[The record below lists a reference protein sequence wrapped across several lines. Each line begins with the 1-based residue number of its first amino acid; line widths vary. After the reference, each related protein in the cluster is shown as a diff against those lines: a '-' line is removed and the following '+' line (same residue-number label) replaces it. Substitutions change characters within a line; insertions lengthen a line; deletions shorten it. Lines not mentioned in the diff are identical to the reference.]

1 MNQAAALTSL
11 LLDEPRTGPRAILI
25 ALVIAVLILLCGA
38 LVYATGGIKYV
49 FSHSMYIPILL
60 GAHFFRIPG
69 GVFAGAAGGLVLG
82 PFMPFETATGEPQQ
96 LVNWLYRVGIFIAV
110 GGLAGVAVH
119 RMRRQMKRIAWLA
132 THDPL
137 SGAPNVVRLCEEL
150 KRIIQKGNP
159 GHKVVLVVV
168 DIENY
173 TEILNTLGLSVGSKV
188 SLAVIRRLREL
199 MPSGGEPCVLAPDRI
214 GAFLVEEESRKE
226 TVDRLVEG
234 LRAPYATDGIAVHLD
249 TSLGIAYFPR
259 DGNNPEELIQRASIA
274 MHTAAVSRRPY
285 AVYNRAVDQT
295 SRENLELLGSIA
307 TAIETGQFEL
317 HFQPKVRLSD
327 RAVTGVEALV
337 RWRHPEQGLI
347 PPGRFIPQVE
357 RTALIYPMTAWVLQ
371 HAFATLEKWQRDGI
385 DLSIAVNVSA
395 RNLQDPLFVGQLN
408 ELLSGSGLRPEHL
421 ELEITESAVMHD
433 IDRAKGVLQDLSKAG
448 VLLSIDDFGTG
459 HSSLAYIQDLPVDII
474 KIDQVF
480 VSRLDKANGGH
491 AIVRW
496 TSEVAKS
503 FGRSVVAEGVENAT
517 VLEAV
522 ADLGCDYAQGY
533 VIQRPLPDTEF
544 LKWYQSDTD
553 GGTWKSRVD

>member
-1 MNQAAALTSL
+1 MNQAATFSSL
-11 LLDEPRTGPRAILI
+11 LLDEPRTGSRAILI
-25 ALVIAVLILLCGA
+25 AMVIAVLVLLCGA

-69 GVFAGAAGGLVLG
+69 GVVAGAAGGLVLG
-82 PFMPFETATGEPQQ
+82 PLMPFETSTGEPQQ
-96 LVNWLYRVGIFIAV
+96 LVNWLYRMGIFIAV

-132 THDPL
+132 THDPV
-137 SGAPNVVRLCEEL
+137 SGAPNVVRLSEEL
-150 KRIIQKGNP
+150 KRIVQKGTF
-159 GHKVVLVVV
+159 GHKFVLIVVN
-168 DIENY
+168 IENY
-173 TEILNTLGLSVGSKV
+173 TEILNTLGLSAGPKV

-214 GAFLVEEESRKE
+214 GAFLIEEESRTE

-249 TSLGIAYFPR
+249 TSLGIACFPR

-285 AVYNRAVDQT
+285 AVYNREADQT

-337 RWRHPEQGLI
+337 RWRHPERGLI
-347 PPGRFIPQVE
+347 PPGRFIPEVE
-357 RTALIYPMTAWVLQ
+357 RTALIYPVTAWVLQ
-371 HAFATLEKWQRDGI
+371 RAFATLAKWQRDGI

-408 ELLSGSGLRPEHL
+408 DLLGGSGLSPEHL

-433 IDRAKGVLQDLSKAG
+433 IDRAKAVLQDLSGAG

-459 HSSLAYIQDLPVDII
+459 HSSLAYIQELPVDII
-474 KIDQVF
+474 KIDRAF

-496 TSEVAKS
+496 TSEVAKTL
-503 FGRSVVAEGVENAT
+503 GRSVVAEGVENTT
-517 VLEAV
+517 VLQAV

-544 LKWYQSDTD
+544 LKWYQSEYR
-553 GGTWKSRVD
+553 WRQVEIPS